1 MYYSVVVS
9 LKILN
14 KENIMFNWWQKIVDN
29 LVYTKLGLDSKS
41 ALGGALDFF
50 IFDTIKIFIL
60 LAVIIFIVTVIRSYF
75 PTEKVRDYLEGKH
88 PLFGHI
94 SAALFGI
101 ITPFCSCSAI
111 PLFLGFIQARIPLG
125 VTFSYL
131 ISAPMNNEIAIAMLF
146 ALFGWKITALYI
158 GFGLFVAIVAGIII
172 GKLNLDDEVLI
183 KPPKVAPTKI
193 EEVKIPFKER
203 SIESW
208 VYTKDILKKVWL
220 YILIGVGIGAFIHG
234 YVPTE
239 VIVKYAGGDAW
250 YAVPIATILGVPM
263 YSNAAGVMPLIEVL
277 TDKGMLLGTA
287 LSFMM
292 AITALSLPEAMILK
306 KILSIKLITIFFSTV
321 ALGIMAIGFIFNA
334 ILG

>member
-1 MYYSVVVS
+1 
-9 LKILN
+9 
-14 KENIMFNWWQKIVDN
+14 MFDWWQKIVDS
-29 LVYTKLGLDSKS
+29 LVYGKLGLDSKS
-41 ALGGALDFF
+41 ALGSALDFF
-50 IFDTIKIFIL
+50 LFDTAKIFL
-60 LAVIIFIVTVIRSYF
+60 LLTVIIFVVTVIRSYF

-88 PLFGHI
+88 PLVGHI
-94 SAALFGI
+94 AAALFGI

-158 GFGLFVAIVAGIII
+158 GFGLLVAIVAGIVI
-172 GKLNLDDEVLI
+172 GKMDLEDEILI
-183 KPPKVAPTKI
+183 KPPAAKPPKL

-203 SIESW
+203 AKEAW
-208 VYTKDILKKVWL
+208 DYTKDILKKVWL
-220 YILIGVGIGAFIHG
+220 YIIAGVGIGAFIHG

-239 VIVKYAGGDAW
+239 TIVKYAGGDAW
-250 YAVPIATILGVPM
+250 YAVPIATVLGVPM

-277 TDKGMLLGTA
+277 TQKGMLLGTA

-306 KILSIKLITIFFSTV
+306 KILSIKLISIFFGVV
-321 ALGIMAIGFIFNA
+321 ALGIMAIGFIFNG